1 MKGDLTALG
10 LWFLLDGLDG
20 AEPGL
25 EAIRPG
31 RKWKEQEWSFMSLRV
46 YSEILLKLWWE
57 NLFLLEV
64 NQGSWVIVVRPDA
77 CVVNPPKRRM

>member
-1 MKGDLTALG
+1 
-10 LWFLLDGLDG
+10 
-20 AEPGL
+20 
-25 EAIRPG
+25 
-31 RKWKEQEWSFMSLRV
+31 MSLRV

-77 CVVNPPKRRM
+77 YVVNPPKRRI